1 MGSCPGTDIDP
12 AFLYCKTTIF
22 HFLHIYSR
30 LSHRGKSPLLE
41 IQTTDKRFPHLFDYF
56 FGSIFS
62 LFPQKRPQEHLP
74 KREERYWV

>member
-1 MGSCPGTDIDP
+1 MGSCLGTDIDP

-22 HFLHIYSR
+22 HFLHIAAKR
-30 LSHRGKSPLLE
+30 PLLE

-56 FGSIFS
+56 FGSIFF